1 MKMKEYSMYRS
12 RQVFLDCL
20 EVNFLLRCISFSY
33 KMRLIGYD
41 ILFFFLFFLTFYA
54 IRITKEK
61 FII

>member
-41 ILFFFLFFLTFYA
+41 ILFFSFFLTFYS